1 MMKKFAAA
9 IAMTLLLV
17 VSANAQSNAGMLNP
31 GTEDHALAFTVSP
44 NPAAAT
50 SEITINFNLKPT
62 QSGQVSLSITNLI
75 GQSLYGHMVQAGDI
89 QNQSVRIDLA
99 NLKLSKGLYFVKMS
113 SGEFSFTQKLV
124 IR

>member
-1 MMKKFAAA
+1 MMKKFALA
-9 IAMTLLLV
+9 IAMTLYFAMS
-17 VSANAQSNAGMLNP
+17 VSAQSNAGMFNP

-50 SEITINFNLKPT
+50 SSITVNFNLKPA

-99 NLKLSKGLYFVKMS
+99 DLKLSKGLYFVKMS

>member
-1 MMKKFAAA
+1 MKKFALA
-9 IAMTLLLV
+9 IAATLLML
-17 VSANAQSNAGMLNP
+17 VSANAQSNAGMYNP
-31 GTEDHALAFTVSP
+31 GTEDHALTFTVSP

-50 SEITINFNLKPT
+50 SEITVSFNLKPT
-62 QSGQVSLSITNLI
+62 QSGQVTLSITNLI
-75 GQSLYGHMVQAGDI
+75 GQSLYGHMVQSGDI

-99 NLKLSKGLYFVKMS
+99 DLKLSKGLYFVKMS

>member
-1 MMKKFAAA
+1 MMKKFALA
-9 IAMTLLLV
+9 IAMTLFFAMS
-17 VSANAQSNAGMLNP
+17 VSAQSNAGMFNP

-50 SEITINFNLKPT
+50 SEITVNFNLNAS

-75 GQSLYGHMVQAGDI
+75 GQSLYAHMVQAGDI
-89 QNQSVRIDLA
+89 QNKLVKIDLA
-99 NLKLSKGLYFVKMS
+99 DLKLSKGLYFVKMS
-113 SGEFSFTQKLV
+113 SGEYCFTQKLV